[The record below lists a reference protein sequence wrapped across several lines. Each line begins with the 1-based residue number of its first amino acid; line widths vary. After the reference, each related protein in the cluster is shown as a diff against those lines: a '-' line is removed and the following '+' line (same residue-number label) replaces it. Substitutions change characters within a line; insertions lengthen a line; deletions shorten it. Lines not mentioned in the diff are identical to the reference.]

1 MTKPSTATAC
11 HLLAGVTLSAAAEGD
26 PIRTYSGVA
35 NSGKPF
41 LLAGKPAVVDFEGI
55 THHDTVPAL
64 LLHDRAARVGVGK
77 LSVTAE
83 GLTISGTL
91 LNNEHGKQVAAE
103 ADQGFPWQMSA
114 HVVPAQVDTLPAGK
128 TATVNGHTVTGP
140 MQILRRCA
148 VREVSFTPTGVDSAT
163 SAVVLSDD
171 GQIPESITSEDN
183 MTLEEALKKIK
194 ELDER
199 IAALEKEN
207 QTLKDEKSAAEN
219 DKHTLEVDALLSA
232 AGFERSADGK
242 GWQGLSA
249 STYGLLLSATPEAA
263 KAMIGDLAPR
273 RAAEGKAAEWLSGTQ
288 IQPGSNQGEG
298 VKLSDSPLLANA
310 DARGKSGGAFI

>member
-1 MTKPSTATAC
+1 MPQPSAATAC
-11 HLLAGVTLSAAAEGD
+11 HLLAGVTLSAAVEGN
-26 PIRTYSGVA
+26 PVRTYSGVA

-41 LLAGKPAVVDFEGI
+41 LLNGKPAVVDFDGL

-64 LLHDRAARVGVGK
+64 LLHDRSARVGVGK
-77 LSVTAE
+77 LAVTTE

-114 HVVPAQVDTLPAGK
+114 HVVPTQVDTLPAGK
-128 TATVNGHTVTGP
+128 TATVNGRTVAGP
-140 MQILRRCA
+140 MQIYRRCS

-171 GQIPESITSEDN
+171 GQIPESTTSEDN
-183 MTLEEALKKIK
+183 MTLEEALEKIK
-194 ELDER
+194 QLDER

-207 QTLKDEKSAAEN
+207 QTLKDEKAAAEK
-219 DKHTLEVDALLSA
+219 DKHTLEVDALLAA

-242 GWQGLSA
+242 SWQGLSA
-249 STYGLLLSATPEAA
+249 STHELLLSANAEAA

-273 RAAEGKAAEWLSGTQ
+273 RDAEHKAAQWLTGTQ
-288 IQPGSNQGEG
+288 IPPGGNPGDG
-298 VKLSDSPLLANA
+298 VKLSDNPLLANA
-310 DARGKSGGAFI
+310 AARGQNGNTYI